1 MSTKTPSDWLD
12 INKKS
17 WDDRAKLHIK
27 SPFYDVAGFKKGNNT
42 LHSIE
47 LDILGDIKKKKIL
60 HLQCHFGLDTFSL
73 ERLGAQVTGVDFSE
87 KSIEYANMLKTEM
100 GLTSE
105 FICSD
110 VYSLDLNSSHKF
122 DTLFCSY
129 GITGWLPDLDK
140 WARVISKHVQSNGT
154 FVLVDFH
161 PALWMFDDDFQS
173 IAYSYFNDQAYVEK
187 QDGSYA
193 DRNSKEEITSIW
205 WSHSLSEITQSL
217 LNQNMIL
224 ENFQEYDY
232 SPFNCFQHTV
242 KVDEHKF
249 RIQHLDAKIPMV
261 YSMVFKKQ

>member
-1 MSTKTPSDWLD
+1 MSTKTPKDWLD

-17 WDDRAKLHIK
+17 WDERAKLHIK

-42 LHSIE
+42 LHNIE
-47 LDILGDIKKKKIL
+47 LNILRSIKKKKIL

-87 KSIEYANMLKTEM
+87 KAIEYANELKNEM
-100 GLTSE
+100 GFSSE

-110 VYSLDLNSSHKF
+110 VYSLDLTKSHEF
-122 DTLFCSY
+122 DIIFCSY
-129 GITGWLPDLDK
+129 GITGWLPNLDK
-140 WARVISKHVQSNGT
+140 WGQVISDHLNSSGT

-173 IAYSYFNDQAYVEK
+173 IAYSYFNDQSYIEK
-187 QDGSYA
+187 ENGSYA
-193 DRNSKEEITSIW
+193 NRNSKEEITSIW
-205 WSHSLSEITQSL
+205 WSHSLAEITQSL
-217 LNQNMIL
+217 LNHKMIL

-242 KVDEHKF
+242 KVDENKF
-249 RIQHLDAKIPMV
+249 RIKHLDAKIPMV